1 MKRKIIGSILTLCM
15 FVGMQG
21 TAFAAD
27 GAKAAQ
33 PPREDVAEETAV
45 LSQDSGESEK
55 TEMPGVQ
62 KPGESENPKDPKQVG
77 EPENLGES
85 EKPKESQGPKLS
97 GELRKTKEQQKTAA
111 SGELENPEDP
121 TQPGES
127 ENPED
132 PKQPEEPEIPED
144 PENPVTPE
152 EPEEPDYTVVPKP
165 TTSKASAK
173 SIRIS
178 WDSSQD
184 DCVDTYYVMRRGTKD
199 NEGRGAWKTIAKVKS
214 DKEADGPKNSYT
226 DKLRSSK
233 IQQYEYK
240 ICTLSEDQT
249 VDTREEAYAEE
260 TDVYAALGTNIKI
273 CIDPGHYES
282 LNNNYDW
289 DGEDGKY
296 PYSEGAFTLKIGKAL
311 KKELKEIYGIDSYM
325 TRTTERISLTYRGKT
340 YVNEN
345 LDQGSV
351 SVRGRMAKKKDCD
364 FFISLHTN
372 STSSP
377 KKIWSQPKS
386 VNKVYIFV
394 NQKAHR
400 SAQWMKAANAIGE
413 SLTEYNQEFG
423 IQTAGFTKRTKNH
436 AALFTNLANDEPD
449 GNGTVVYRMN
459 SRGGDYY
466 GVLRGSHEDGVPGIL
481 VEHAFHAT
489 KAMRKLAGAS
499 SELYK
504 SWAECDAYGIA
515 RGFGLA
521 EAW

>member
-15 FVGMQG
+15 LISMPC

-27 GAKAAQ
+27 DAAAAQ
-33 PPREDVAEETAV
+33 SLRENEPKEAAV
-45 LSQDSGESEK
+45 LSGKS
-55 TEMPGVQ
+55 EMPKVQ
-62 KPGESENPKDPKQVG
+62 KPGEAENPRDPKQAG
-77 EPENLGES
+77 
-85 EKPKESQGPKLS
+85 
-97 GELRKTKEQQKTAA
+97 A
-111 SGELENPEDP
+111 LENPEDP
-121 TQPGES
+121 KQPGASENSEDPEQPGAS

-132 PKQPEEPEIPED
+132 PKQPEDPKDPED
-144 PENPVTPE
+144 PEN
-152 EPEEPDYTVVPKP
+152 PEEPDYTVVPKP

-173 SIRIS
+173 AIRIS

-199 NEGRGAWKTIAKVKS
+199 NEGSGAWKTIAKVKS
-214 DKEADGPKNSYT
+214 DKEAGGPKNSYT
-226 DKLRSSK
+226 NKLGSSK
-233 IQQYEYK
+233 TQQYEYK

-249 VDTREEAYAEE
+249 VDTREEVYAEE
-260 TDVYAALGTNIKI
+260 TDLYAALGTNIKI

-282 LNNNYDW
+282 INNNYGW
-289 DGEDGKY
+289 SGEDGKY

-311 KKELKEIYGIDSYM
+311 KKELKEVYGIDSYM
-325 TRTTERISLTYRGKT
+325 TRTTDRISLTYGGRT
-340 YVNEN
+340 YVNGN
-345 LDQGSV
+345 LDQGNV

-372 STSSP
+372 STSSS

-400 SAQWMKAANAIGE
+400 SAQWMKTANAIGK
-413 SLTEYNQEFG
+413 SLTEYNQESG
-423 IQTAGFTKRTKNH
+423 IQTTGFTKRTKNQ
-436 AALFTNLANDEPD
+436 AVLFTNLANDEPD

-459 SRGGDYY
+459 SRGSDYY

-481 VEHAFHAT
+481 VEHAFHTT
-489 KAMRKLAGAS
+489 KAMRKLAVAS

-504 SWAECDAYGIA
+504 SWAACDAYGIA

-521 EAW
+521 DAW